1 MKKIILI
8 VLAILTIY
16 LLTNKVKAE
25 EVIIPDTAIRLR
37 VIPNSNSTY
46 DQDMKQ
52 KVKIYLKENVYTMF
66 NDINNIEVAREK
78 IKKELPNIEKN
89 IDNIFIDNDY
99 NMNFKVKYGMNYFPS
114 KNYKG
119 ITYKEGYYESLIVE
133 IGEAKGDNWWCVL
146 FPTICMLDN
155 QNNDNVEYKVG
166 VLELIKKILE

>member
-8 VLAILTIY
+8 ILAVLTIY

-46 DQDMKQ
+46 DQSMKQ
-52 KVKIYLKENVYTMF
+52 KVKSYLEDNVYTMF

-99 NMNFKVKYGMNYFPS
+99 NMDFKVKYGMNYFPS
-114 KNYKG
+114 KKYKG
-119 ITYKEGYYESLIVE
+119 VTYNEGYYESLVVE

-146 FPTICMLDN
+146 FPTICTLDN
-155 QNNDNVEYKVG
+155 QNNDDVEYQVG
-166 VLELIKKILE
+166 IVELLKKIF

>member
-8 VLAILTIY
+8 ILAILTIY

-46 DQDMKQ
+46 DQSMKQ
-52 KVKIYLKENVYTMF
+52 KVKSYLEDNVYTMF

-99 NMNFKVKYGMNYFPS
+99 NMDFKVKYGMNYFPS
-114 KNYKG
+114 KKYKG
-119 ITYKEGYYESLIVE
+119 VTYNEGYYESLVVE

-146 FPTICMLDN
+146 FPTICTLDN
-155 QNNDNVEYKVG
+155 QNNDDVEYQVG
-166 VLELIKKILE
+166 IVELLKKIF

>member
-8 VLAILTIY
+8 ILAILTIY

-37 VIPNSNSTY
+37 VITNSNSTY
-46 DQDMKQ
+46 DQSMKQ
-52 KVKIYLKENVYTMF
+52 KVKSYLEDNVYTMF

-99 NMNFKVKYGMNYFPS
+99 NMDFKVKYGMNYFPS
-114 KNYKG
+114 KKYKG
-119 ITYKEGYYESLIVE
+119 VTYNEGYYESLVVE

-146 FPTICMLDN
+146 FPTICTLDN
-155 QNNDNVEYKVG
+155 QNNDDVEYQVG
-166 VLELIKKILE
+166 IVELLKKIF

>member
-99 NMNFKVKYGMNYFPS
+99 NMDFKVKYGMNYFPS